1 MCSQRSKLRE
11 RAAKWIDHGW
21 APSQN
26 DANFSLFR
34 IATIRPRAATH
45 YFGPSDEPW
54 VLCQLQE
61 NPVALKV
68 SVASP

>member
-45 YFGPSDEPW
+45 YFGPSDEP
-54 VLCQLQE
+54 CGSYA
-61 NPVALKV
+61 NFI
-68 SVASP
+68 